1 MIDQDARAKIISEL
15 MELQDRTGDIECAHA
30 YADNILCELLKKLG
44 FADVVDAW
52 EAVPKWYA

>member
-1 MIDQDARAKIISEL
+1 MQDARAKIISEL

>member
-15 MELQDRTGDIECAHA
+15 MELQDRTGDIEYAHA
-30 YADNILCELLKKLG
+30 YADDILCGLLKRLG